1 MLHIYREYLLWL
13 QCNASG
19 RTTNNDFAEQRFR
32 FSHFEVSIIPQYQGI
47 LQINTVALLDYGKLF
62 ASLRISG
69 DRP

>member
-1 MLHIYREYLLWL
+1 MYY
-13 QCNASG
+13 
-19 RTTNNDFAEQRFR
+19 FAEQWFR

-69 DRP
+69 DRPWMSSGNQKKKSINSSLILQNH

>member
-1 MLHIYREYLLWL
+1 MYY
-13 QCNASG
+13 
-19 RTTNNDFAEQRFR
+19 FAEQRFR
-32 FSHFEVSIIPQYQGI
+32 FSHSEVSIIPQYQGI